1 MRDFFIAKPE
11 YDSDESDH
19 NEVFDTTDIQLIEEG
34 VQQPSSSNSTSRLT
48 EEWAPPSNSTS

>member
-1 MRDFFIAKPE
+1 MRDFLIAKPE

-19 NEVFDTTDIQLIEEG
+19 NEVFDTTDIQLIEG

-48 EEWAPPSNSTS
+48 EE